1 MVVAITCALLGVAVY
16 FASNQAFAMLS
27 LSDPYIVAS
36 SEEQRS
42 LLKAAGEALL
52 AINNPGTIYERIGM
66 YVSLFLVL
74 LAGLIV
80 SIVLLQGDRL
90 GKNIRNYGDPGEWY
104 RIDIFYLLNILNRN
118 LMDTPTISAPFRM
131 I

>member
-27 LSDPYIVAS
+27 LSDPYIAAS

-52 AINNPGTIYERIGM
+52 AINNPVTIYEGIGM
-66 YVSLFLVL
+66 YISLFLVL

-80 SIVLLQGDRL
+80 SIVMLQGDRL
-90 GKNIRNYGDPGEWY
+90 GK
-104 RIDIFYLLNILNRN
+104 
-118 LMDTPTISAPFRM
+118 ISAITGILANGIGLTYFIALIFWTEILWTPQPSLLRSG
-131 I
+131 